1 MQVSK
6 LDVAIIGAGPAGLS
20 AAIEA
25 AARGCTVSLL
35 DLNHEVGGQ
44 LVKQIHKFF
53 GSREHHAGVR
63 GIDIADRLLANAQET
78 GVRMEPACEVYAIQS
93 GFALTATRRRRS
105 TDQDCVPRFQRESVS
120 RSSEMITC
128 RRLILATGGLEN
140 SIAFPGWTL
149 PGVMGAGA
157 AQTMANLWRVRPGRR
172 ALIVGSGNVGLIVA
186 YQLLQAGVDIAAV
199 VEGASNIG
207 GYSVHAAKIR
217 RAGVP
222 VLTSHTVIRASGEQ
236 RVQAATV
243 AALDE
248 RWEAVT
254 GSEQQ
259 LDADTICVAVGLR
272 PNARLALLA
281 GCRMNHVPAIGGWLP
296 EYDTSTMETSV
307 PGLYIAGDLAGIEE
321 ASIAMEEGRLAGIAA
336 AGSLGRAQRIDDR
349 QIEEIRQQL
358 RELRGTPSRPLEHD
372 PGGQSETAPERAA
385 QPSDGSA
392 SDSICDRSLAGPV
405 AVIDC
410 LQPIP
415 CNPCEAACPVG
426 AIHVGRPIT
435 NVPVLDA
442 ARCIG
447 CGKCVSACPGLAIR
461 MVDSSAGGD
470 RGTVSFPFEWHP
482 LPSVGE
488 QVKAVDAEG
497 NILGDGVVKSVRVSP
512 GSDRTSV
519 VSISVSAGLTHEVRG
534 IRRND

>member
-1 MQVSK
+1 MSE

-20 AAIEA
+20 AAIEVA
-25 AARGCTVSLL
+25 SRGCTVSLL
-35 DLNHEVGGQ
+35 DLNTEVGGQ
-44 LVKQIHKFF
+44 LIKQIHKFF
-53 GSREHHAGVR
+53 GSRAHHAGVR
-63 GIDIADRLLANAQET
+63 GVDIADRLLTDARTT
-78 GVRMEPACEVYAIQS
+78 GVRMETACEVYAIQS
-93 GFALTATRRRRS
+93 GFALTVARRRRS
-105 TDQDCVPRFQRESVS
+105 ADQNRPSVAQSESAL
-120 RSSEMITC
+120 RGSEMITC

-186 YQLLQAGVDIAAV
+186 YQLLQAGVDVAAV
-199 VEGASNIG
+199 VEGASSLG
-207 GYSVHAAKIR
+207 GYSVHAAKIQ

-222 VLTSHTVIRASGEQ
+222 VLTSHTVIRASGVR

-248 RWEAVT
+248 RWKPVA

-281 GCRMNHVPAIGGWLP
+281 GCQMSHVPTIGGWLP
-296 EYDTSTMETSV
+296 DYDVSTMETSV

-336 AGSLGRAQRIDDR
+336 AASLGRAQRADNR
-349 QIEEIRQQL
+349 QMEEIHHQL
-358 RELRGTPSRPLEHD
+358 GELRGMPPHPVGYSAGSQSKTVSDRT
-372 PGGQSETAPERAA
+372 GQA
-385 QPSDGSA
+385 SDGSGL
-392 SDSICDRSLAGPV
+392 DSARKRSLAGPV

-410 LQPIP
+410 VQPIP
-415 CNPCEAACPVG
+415 CNPCEAACPLN

-435 NVPVLDA
+435 NVPVLDD

-447 CGKCVSACPGLAIR
+447 CGKCISACPGLAIR
-461 MVDSSAGGD
+461 VVDSSSDGD

-482 LPSVGE
+482 LPSIGE
-488 QVKAVDAEG
+488 HIKPVDAQGNVLGEG
-497 NILGDGVVKSVRVSP
+497 IVKSVQVPR
-512 GSDRTSV
+512 GSDRTPV
-519 VSISVSAGLTHEVRG
+519 VSISVPKGLTHEVRS
-534 IRRND
+534 IRRNG